1 MMSSGTPIASIV
13 GRAVTMPMT
22 IMDNAARHRQRH
34 GRVDRFRK
42 IFAVVCAEILR
53 NNDRRAGSYADKKAY
68 KQVDDR
74 ARRAHSRQRLG
85 ADKLTDNDRVNR
97 VIQLLKKSADQDWKE
112 EKAKSCF
119 QITPSVIPFFVFSKR
134 PPPLIPYNAYS

>member
-1 MMSSGTPIASIV
+1 
-13 GRAVTMPMT
+13 
-22 IMDNAARHRQRH
+22 
-34 GRVDRFRK
+34 VDRFRK
-42 IFAVVCAEILR
+42 IFAVVCAKILR

-97 VIQLLKKSADQDWKE
+97 VIQLLKKSADQDRKE
-112 EKAKSCF
+112 EKQKLFPNNTFRNPVFCF
-119 QITPSVIPFFVFSKR
+119 FQTSSPFDT
-134 PPPLIPYNAYS
+134 L